1 MLARYRPTSIYMRFL
16 EMAFPLVFM
25 IANKR
30 DFLWLWNLIKEESVE
45 KFTRESHDDDAG
57 DDDAVAGDVATVTR

>member
-1 MLARYRPTSIYMRFL
+1 
-16 EMAFPLVFM
+16 MAFPLVFM